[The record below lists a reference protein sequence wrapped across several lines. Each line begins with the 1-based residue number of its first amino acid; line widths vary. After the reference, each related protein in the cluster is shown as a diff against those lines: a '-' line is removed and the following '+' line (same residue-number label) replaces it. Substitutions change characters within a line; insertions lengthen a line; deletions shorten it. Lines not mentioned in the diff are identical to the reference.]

1 MKKPR
6 VGKNPLH
13 FIQDSRQE
21 ADQQAGPQADS
32 QADSQA
38 KKQADSQANQKADSQ
53 ANQKAGSQANQ
64 QAKPQ
69 AYRHANLHADLQA
82 DLQAV
87 AVKDMVKQGSRPG
100 LLTEN
105 RTRRTYW
112 LTKADIEKID
122 QLAQDSGLTHY
133 QIIST
138 AVNYLYDY
146 VFEEGGE

>member
-21 ADQQAGPQADS
+21 ADQQAKRKADP

-38 KKQADSQANQKADSQ
+38 KKQADSQ

-69 AYRHANLHADLQA
+69 ANRHADLHADLQA
-82 DLQAV
+82 GLQAV

-133 QIIST
+133 KIIST
-138 AVNYLYDY
+138 AVNHLYDY
-146 VFEEGGE
+146 VFGEGGE